1 MKRLPGGLNSC
12 RRRGRL
18 SGEQYGMGGRRLHNG
33 DCGVVCVDVA
43 NWEGGRK
50 LELRE
55 LRKLE
60 SWKKWGD
67 MMENSRIGRR
77 IRQFS
82 MAVRPVYPV
91 SLALHCF
98 HGPSLLCAHSA
109 HRHYIE
115 NRRRRFR
122 EARLT
127 VRFLALLSG
136 YSWGVFGAADPF
148 IEAISGGRETERRLF
163 PNPKTLDPNPAGL
176 QILINFS

>member
-43 NWEGGRK
+43 NWEIVRE

-67 MMENSRIGRR
+67 MMENSRIGETDKAIFNGGQTRVSCLAGSSLLPWSF
-77 IRQFS
+77 I
-82 MAVRPVYPV
+82 ALRPFCTP
-91 SLALHCF
+91 ALHRKSAAPISRSTTN
-98 HGPSLLCAHSA
+98 GPFSCSF
-109 HRHYIE
+109 E
-115 NRRRRFR
+115 
-122 EARLT
+122 
-127 VRFLALLSG
+127 
-136 YSWGVFGAADPF
+136 
-148 IEAISGGRETERRLF
+148 RLF
-163 PNPKTLDPNPAGL
+163 LGCIWSRRPFYRG
-176 QILINFS
+176 NFGRPRD